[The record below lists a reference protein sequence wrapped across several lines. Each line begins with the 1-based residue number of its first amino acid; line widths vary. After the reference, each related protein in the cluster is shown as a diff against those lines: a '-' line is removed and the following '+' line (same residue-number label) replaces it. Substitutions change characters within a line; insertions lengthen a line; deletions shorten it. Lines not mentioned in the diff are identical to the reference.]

1 MCATTAISKV
11 AQIHITLQGSTG
23 APHTQMGEKQFS
35 HFDGLSLMRTSRPQL
50 VCQALQAKGDEIV
63 RYIPHTAALL
73 ITLRTS

>member
-1 MCATTAISKV
+1 
-11 AQIHITLQGSTG
+11 
-23 APHTQMGEKQFS
+23 MGEKQFS